1 VLTARSHLFV
11 PGTRADLMAKADR
24 GPADVVVVD
33 LEDAVP
39 LGHKGEARET
49 LTRWLA
55 SAPVSP
61 VWVRLN
67 PAEELVADLASLRP
81 LADRLAGVLLAKAEE
96 PEAVA
101 EAASLGRPLG
111 LFLETAGAVLAAADL
126 ARLPGVA
133 VLHLGEYDLA
143 ADVGLDAGED
153 ESELAWARSQVVFA
167 SAAARLAPPPAPVST
182 VVGDAT
188 WFRGS
193 TLRAARQG
201 FVGRMCV
208 HPSQVLI
215 ANEVFTPDAERLA
228 GAEAMVARYEEALAS
243 GAGVLLDGQG
253 RMVDEAV
260 VRSARR
266 VLAMSRQSS
275 AGEQS
280 CRN

>member
-11 PGTRADLMAKADR
+11 PGTRADLMTKADR

-39 LGHKGEARET
+39 LPRKGEAREA
-49 LTRWLA
+49 LAQWLA
-55 SAPVSP
+55 SGPASP

-67 PAEELVADLASLRP
+67 PAEELAADLAALRP

-96 PEAVA
+96 PEVVA
-101 EAASLGRPLG
+101 QAASLRRPLG
-111 LFLETAGAVLAAADL
+111 LFLETAAAVLSAAAL
-126 ARLPGVA
+126 ARLPGVT

-143 ADVGLDAGED
+143 ADAGLDPGED
-153 ESELAWARSQVVFA
+153 EAELAWARAQVVFA

-182 VVGDAT
+182 VVTDTAR
-188 WFRGS
+188 FLDS

-201 FVGRMCV
+201 FVGRMCI
-208 HPSQVLI
+208 HPSQVVVV
-215 ANEVFTPDAERLA
+215 NDVFTPDTQRV
-228 GAEAMVARYEEALAS
+228 AEAQALLERYDQAVAR
-243 GAGVLLDGQG
+243 GAGVLVDDGG

-266 VLAMSRQSS
+266 VLAMSRP
-275 AGEQS
+275 APRKG
-280 CRN
+280 